1 MDHLHNSDYYVRY
14 VNQGLDERRAEA
26 ARERQARQ
34 FRQARPPRWQRRLR
48 ARLGRLLIVAGEA
61 LARQPIEA
69 ACPERA

>member
-1 MDHLHNSDYYVRY
+1 MNHLHNSDYYVRY

-26 ARERQARQ
+26 ARGRMAQQIRQAQRSHQ
-34 FRQARPPRWQRRLR
+34 PRAMR

-69 ACPERA
+69 ACPESA